1 MPFRVSWIDR
11 KSPDQQELLS
21 APHQAE
27 QDTLTDALRRACE
40 LLMAGKVV
48 LTVTRPNGTRLDETQ
63 VRDHCSGRRT
73 IIS

>member
-1 MPFRVSWIDR
+1 
-11 KSPDQQELLS
+11 
-21 APHQAE
+21 
-27 QDTLTDALRRACE
+27 
-40 LLMAGKVV
+40 MAGKVV